1 MVDNRYRAKIIV
13 VRESAE
19 HSIIYLI
26 LLTEGDENRERA
38 EQSVIFSQ
46 LAVVKLG
53 KLK

>member
-1 MVDNRYRAKIIV
+1 MII

-19 HSIIYLI
+19 DSISDSF
-26 LLTEGDENRERA
+26 EGDENRERA